1 MNAFHAPATTG
12 APADIL
18 ALVTAVSPWSP
29 AAHVAAGLAAAF
41 GARLTG
47 CYIDPSLR
55 MLHGG
60 EAESSVLA
68 LLLDTPEDNPEDRDA
83 FAAFAHKAGV
93 RHARWLTTRAGLAQS
108 TRRLGAWHDLI
119 VLERDIVDGDSAFD
133 VLGEALLCC
142 RTACMLLPPEW
153 NGIPRFERLAI
164 AWNGGIESVR
174 AIHAALP
181 FARTAEEVLVIDGK
195 PPSADDEGD
204 RTPPFDPLTYLADH
218 QVHAHS
224 RRIAATSH
232 EAGAAILRE
241 SMSIGADLLVMGAY
255 GHSRTRERVFGGATR
270 HVLRHA
276 GVPVLM
282 EH

>member
-1 MNAFHAPATTG
+1 MNASHAATG
-12 APADIL
+12 APTDIL
-18 ALVTAVSPWSP
+18 GLVTSTSPWSP
-29 AAHVAAGLAAAF
+29 AAHAAAGLAASF

-60 EAESSVLA
+60 EAEPSVLA
-68 LLLDTPEDNPEDRDA
+68 LLLDTPEDNPDDRDA
-83 FAAFAHKAGV
+83 FAAFARKAGV
-93 RHARWLTTRAGLAQS
+93 PQARWLTTRAGIAAT

-119 VLERDIVDGDSAFD
+119 VLERDIVEGDSALD

-142 RTACMLLPPEW
+142 RTPCMLLPPGW

-181 FARTAEEVLVIDGK
+181 FARTAEDVLVIDGE
-195 PPSADDEGD
+195 PSAADDEGD
-204 RTPPFDPLTYLADH
+204 RTPPFDPLAYLADH
-218 QVHAHS
+218 RVHAHS
-224 RRIAATSH
+224 RRVAAAPH
-232 EAGAAILRE
+232 ESGAAILRE
-241 SMSIGADLLVMGAY
+241 ATSIGADLLVMGAY
-255 GHSRTRERVFGGATR
+255 GHSRTRERMFGGATR
-270 HVLRHA
+270 HILRHA
-276 GVPVLM
+276 GIPVLM